1 MDSSSPEL
9 DSEDSECN
17 LDSSDS
23 SDLSDSSDSDDLE
36 NWMILGRG
44 NEDGDQ
50 SISLN
55 LEGKLDGNAG
65 EFRSFRLLV
74 SWMQN
79 KTTTV
84 FYIQSQLPL
93 LTHMQ
98 LFDNQLA
105 QQCGCTCVSA
115 AYSAPVLHHYSIS

>member
-9 DSEDSECN
+9 DSGDSESN

-23 SDLSDSSDSDDLE
+23 SDSSDSDDLE

-55 LEGKLDGNAG
+55 LEGKVDGNAG
-65 EFRSFRLLV
+65 E
-74 SWMQN
+74 
-79 KTTTV
+79 
-84 FYIQSQLPL
+84 
-93 LTHMQ
+93 
-98 LFDNQLA
+98 LFTFIFFMD
-105 QQCGCTCVSA
+105 VE
-115 AYSAPVLHHYSIS
+115 